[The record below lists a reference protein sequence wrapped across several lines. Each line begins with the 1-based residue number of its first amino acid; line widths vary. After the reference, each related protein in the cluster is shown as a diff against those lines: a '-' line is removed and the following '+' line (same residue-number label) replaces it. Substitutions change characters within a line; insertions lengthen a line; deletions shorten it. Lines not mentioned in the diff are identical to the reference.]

1 MLRYLGTG
9 ARQYGLK
16 GVRPYSRTLW
26 EFQAV
31 VAGRCG
37 PVLEGDSAP
46 RLAANRLW
54 LFHPECRHGW
64 GGVADERC
72 EVLVFHFPGVPEP
85 LPKLVDSDG
94 YIATD
99 LAAAD
104 IRHLRRLAGEAAVEV
119 AHPTSISPLRFAR
132 IQNELSLLVTR
143 DLPARR
149 LATSERG
156 AEEIC
161 ASALAWGEAR
171 LADGVGVGEMAAAA
185 HVSVAHLRRLFHQAR
200 GHSPQHAL
208 QALRMRRAEELIL
221 DDMLGL
227 EAVAA
232 ACGFGS
238 ASALSRS
245 FRAWHGLS
253 PRTWRRR
260 QHPRHNPGRIGD

>member
-9 ARQYGLK
+9 KRQYGLR
-16 GVRPYSRTLW
+16 GVRPYSRSVW

-37 PVLEGDSAP
+37 PVLNGDTAP
-46 RLAANRLW
+46 RVAANRLW

-64 GGVADERC
+64 GGVEAETC
-72 EVLVFHFPGVPEP
+72 EVLVFQFPSVPEP
-85 LPKLVDSDG
+85 VPSLVDAEG
-94 YIATD
+94 FIATD

-119 AHPTSISPLRFAR
+119 AHPTSVSPLRFSR
-132 IQNELSLLVTR
+132 IQTELCLLVTR

-149 LATSERG
+149 LAVNERN
-156 AEEIC
+156 AEDVC

-171 LADGVGVGEMAAAA
+171 LHEGVGVGEMARAV

-200 GHSPQHAL
+200 SHSPQHAL
-208 QALRMRRAEELIL
+208 QAVRMRRAEELIL
-221 DDMLGL
+221 DDQLSL
-227 EAVAA
+227 DAVAA

-238 ASALSRS
+238 ASALSRA
-245 FRAWHGLS
+245 FRGWHGLS
-253 PRTWRRR
+253 PRTWRQR
-260 QHPRHNPGRIGD
+260 QHPRHNPGRVGD